1 MIVKICLVT
10 TSLFSIY
17 ANVFHLLPPLVTR
30 GISWG
35 LIAIVVFL
43 SSREKGEG
51 KIGFIHIIF
60 ATLAALSTLLLILR
74 WEEFASGIHD
84 PTLLE
89 ITSALI
95 MVFLVLEATRRIV
108 GWFLT
113 GVTIFFLLYAV
124 FGDYLPGIFVS
135 KGYSVSRLA
144 SFLFWDATGIYGL
157 PMYIAASYVILFVIF
172 GSFLIKSGGEKWF
185 INLSFSAV
193 GRFRGGPALTSVVSS
208 AIFGMMS
215 GSPVANVVT
224 TGSFT
229 IPLMKR
235 IGFKSQFAGAVE
247 AVASTG
253 GMFTPPI
260 MGGAAFL
267 MAEYVGVPYISIAI
281 AAAVPAFL
289 FYSSLMLTVYLRAV
303 KTSLP
308 IISKEN
314 IPDIKLT
321 IKDYGHLIPPIFLL
335 IGLMFGG
342 WSLLWSAFWS
352 IVAMVGLAMLR
363 QNTRMSFFQII
374 EAFRDAAE
382 KAVPIFVACASA
394 GIIYGIISLTGLGF
408 QVSSMLLS
416 LAGGNNLLI
425 LLLTMGSALILG
437 FAMPPTAAYI
447 ILAALVIP
455 SLKEAG
461 LPLLVAHMFLF
472 FFCSIGPITPP
483 VALAAYSA
491 AAIANADPNRTGFT
505 AVRLGL
511 PAFIIPF
518 LFAYCPP
525 LLLIGSA
532 SQIFFSIIKAL
543 LALIIMASS
552 FEGYLIRRLTWYERI
567 PLFII
572 VVFIMWSLS
581 R

>member
-1 MIVKICLVT
+1 MIVKICLVA
-10 TSLFSIY
+10 TSLFAIY
-17 ANVFHLLPPLVTR
+17 ANVFHLFPPLVTR

-35 LIAIVVFL
+35 LIAVVVFL
-43 SSREKGEG
+43 STSERGRAKVGL
-51 KIGFIHIIF
+51 ISVFL
-60 ATLAALSTLLLILR
+60 ALLAALSTLLLILR

-84 PTLLE
+84 PTFIE
-89 ITSALI
+89 ITAALV
-95 MVFLVLEATRRIV
+95 MVFLVLEATRRMV

-113 GVTIFFLLYAV
+113 GVTIFFLLYAL
-124 FGDYLPGIFVS
+124 FGNYLPGPFVS

-172 GSFLIKSGGEKWF
+172 GSFLLKSGGEKWF

-193 GRFRGGPALTSVVSS
+193 GRLRGGPALTAVVSS

-229 IPLMKR
+229 IPLMKK

-260 MGGAAFL
+260 MGAAAFL

-289 FYSSLMLTVYLRAV
+289 YYASLMLTVYLRAV

-308 IISKEN
+308 VISKKD
-314 IPDIKLT
+314 IPDIMAT
-321 IKDYGHLIPPIFLL
+321 MKDYGHLIPPIFLL

-363 QNTRMSFFQII
+363 RNTRMSFFEII
-374 EAFRDAAE
+374 DALHDAGE

-416 LAGGNNLLI
+416 LAGGNNVLI
-425 LLLTMGSALILG
+425 LLLTMGSALLLG

-491 AAIANADPNRTGFT
+491 AAIAGADPNRTGFT

-525 LLLIGSA
+525 LLLMGSA
-532 SQIFFSIIKAL
+532 SQVFFSVIKAL
-543 LALIIMASS
+543 LALLVLASS
-552 FEGYLIRRLTWYERI
+552 LEGYLIRRLRWYERI
-567 PLFII
+567 PLFILVI
-572 VVFIMWSLS
+572 FIMWTLS
-581 R
+581 G